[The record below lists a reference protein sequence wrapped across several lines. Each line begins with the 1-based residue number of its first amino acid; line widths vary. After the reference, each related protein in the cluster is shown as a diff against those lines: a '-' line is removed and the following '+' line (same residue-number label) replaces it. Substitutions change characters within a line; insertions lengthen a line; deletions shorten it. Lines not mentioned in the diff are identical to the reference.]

1 MKTKSKKKIG
11 ILVAFLLCTLNI
23 FADKIVSD
31 TQINSSTRYIC
42 TQAYSLIER
51 PIIGKQYDCKFGLN
65 AFVSDNTEII
75 YEISVELSEVWF
87 GMDKA
92 INTPKNTRMLLKCK
106 DDKVIE
112 LTSYKSEDFAAH
124 IDQGTQTIM
133 NQIGN
138 SVIANTFNLGT
149 YTSSTTEHFFVT
161 ESQLKDLF
169 NGVSKFR
176 FEALPDNIE
185 KKWRGEKL
193 GKNFKKCYEEI
204 NARIRQRASF
214 NKDF

>member
-1 MKTKSKKKIG
+1 MKTRSERIS
-11 ILVAFLLCTLNI
+11 ILVISLLCTLNI

-42 TQAYSLIER
+42 AQAYYLTER
-51 PIIGKQYDCKFGLN
+51 PIIGKDYDCKFGLN
-65 AFVSDNTEII
+65 AFVSDNKEII
-75 YEISVELSEVWF
+75 YEISVELSEVGWF
-87 GMDKA
+87 GMDLA
-92 INTPKNTRMLLKCK
+92 IDTPKNTRMLLKCK
-106 DDKVIE
+106 NDKVIE

-124 IDQGTQTIM
+124 IDQGTQTVM

-138 SVIANTFNLGT
+138 SVIANTFSLGT
-149 YTSSTTEHFFVT
+149 YTSSKTEHFFVT

-185 KKWRGEKL
+185 KKWRGDKL

-204 NARIRQRASF
+204 NARIRQRDSF

>member
-92 INTPKNTRMLLKCK
+92 INTPN
-106 DDKVIE
+106 
-112 LTSYKSEDFAAH
+112 A
-124 IDQGTQTIM
+124 
-133 NQIGN
+133 
-138 SVIANTFNLGT
+138 
-149 YTSSTTEHFFVT
+149 
-161 ESQLKDLF
+161 
-169 NGVSKFR
+169 SKM
-176 FEALPDNIE
+176 
-185 KKWRGEKL
+185 
-193 GKNFKKCYEEI
+193 
-204 NARIRQRASF
+204 QR
-214 NKDF
+214 